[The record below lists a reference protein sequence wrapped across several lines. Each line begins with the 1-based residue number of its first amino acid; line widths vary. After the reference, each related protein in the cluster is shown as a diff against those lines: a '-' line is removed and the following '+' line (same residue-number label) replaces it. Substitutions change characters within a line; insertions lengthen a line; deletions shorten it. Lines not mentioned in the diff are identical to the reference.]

1 MSVSIASSKYNV
13 SALINNKIQF
23 GVFFKQI
30 ERKNEDN
37 IKKTFQEKYWRI
49 N

>member
-13 SALINNKIQF
+13 SALINNKKQF